1 MPEFSFCLFKFKI
14 SIGEEDDLTYL
25 WMGYCAFHLGDY
37 RRAMEVV
44 LSISSKLLETKQ
56 LFLNMSC

>member
-1 MPEFSFCLFKFKI
+1 M

-37 RRAMEVV
+37 RRAMEVMLA
-44 LSISSKLLETKQ
+44 LSYHLAST
-56 LFLNMSC
+56 